1 MEHQSKLAN
10 AGDLRN
16 GVDEDADT
24 VEPEVLRHHGADR
37 EDLDDLHIR
46 PVLHDDLLRLLDGLP
61 NQLRPRCLLA
71 ADVVRGAH
79 SPVELNHALSSLD

>member
-1 MEHQSKLAN
+1 MGHQQKLAN

-24 VEPEVLRHHGADR
+24 VGPEVPGHGGADR

-46 PVLHDDLLRLLDGLP
+46 PVLHDDLLGLLDGLP
-61 NQLRPRCLLA
+61 NQLRPRRLLA
-71 ADVVRGAH
+71 AGVVRGAH
-79 SPVELNHALSSLD
+79 SRTVELNHVRLD